1 MAIVFLQKE
10 KKQRNLII
18 VFAAVILI
26 SLLVLW
32 LGVFSEEEPEVEEI
46 PLFPKREIKID
57 FGVLEN
63 PKLENFRPF
72 SEIESFKESTTTGQI
87 IGRENPFLLY

>member
-18 VFAAVILI
+18 VFATVILT
-26 SLLVLW
+26 SLLVLR

-63 PKLENFRPF
+63 PKLDSFRPF
-72 SEIESFKESTTTGQI
+72 SEIEPFEEGTTTERI
-87 IGRENPFLLY
+87 IGRKNPFLPY

>member
-26 SLLVLW
+26 TLVVLW

-57 FGVLEN
+57 FGVLES
-63 PKLENFRPF
+63 PKLESFRPF
-72 SEIESFKESTTTGQI
+72 SEIEPFEESTTTGQI
-87 IGRENPFLLY
+87 IGRENPFLPY